1 MDDGAFAVLDYK
13 QRETKRNKETV
24 SSIFFLHLSN
34 KYIVRMSL

>member
-24 SSIFFLHLSN
+24 SSIFF
-34 KYIVRMSL
+34 YISATNIV